1 MTDLGNVAPSL
12 PSPPL
17 THICVLLTDWLGHCL
32 APLPL
37 PTPLRPSSLP
47 ICVWLTD
54 LVFVVHRQGVLLGVA
69 QADAGEEEVNDGV
82 DSLVANSGQCCGGA
96 DSIVQV
102 QQLAFQV
109 WKGKL

>member
-1 MTDLGNVAPSL
+1 MLLLHSHPHPSPISVCYWLTDLGIA
-12 PSPPL
+12 SPP
-17 THICVLLTDWLGHCL
+17 
-32 APLPL
+32 PPPP

-54 LVFVVHRQGVLLGVA
+54 LVCVVHRQGVLLGVV
-69 QADAGEEEVNDGV
+69 QTDAGEEEVNDGV

-102 QQLAFQV
+102 HQLAFQS